1 METLSDNLRLA
12 EYTAIQAD
20 IQRRL
25 SDRFYLTFGTLTVSV
40 SLVGISAVPGI
51 ALLIFPWAVW
61 LVSLWMLHNEISI
74 KRKNRYIRTLE
85 THYFPP
91 ETGFLRWKDALKGD
105 RLLSTDGLDIETII
119 NRMLIGCDTGVLTL
133 GTLRIWNEHPTTIA
147 EWILASLFFVLA
159 LVAIGLTMRADF
171 ARREKKG

>member
-91 ETGFLRWKDALKGD
+91 ETGFLRWKDALNGYSLPCSLSWLS
-105 RLLSTDGLDIETII
+105 LLSD
-119 NRMLIGCDTGVLTL
+119 
-133 GTLRIWNEHPTTIA
+133 
-147 EWILASLFFVLA
+147 
-159 LVAIGLTMRADF
+159 
-171 ARREKKG
+171 